1 MLFTDYEY
9 EMLQSFYNIN
19 RIPLFLYNQEL
30 QLKASFITA
39 GSPVIQG
46 KITNYMNDFIH
57 KIAQRD
63 YDILCQDNE
72 LYFIFSFP
80 YNQEKYYC
88 LGGPMF
94 FSEFL
99 VPMSMHALS
108 FSNSFNTKELELLA
122 DVLPIVSLPFFS
134 SCLRMT
140 MLFLSNEAPELEVIS
155 SYRLSDIE
163 NQMKGIFTSELFEN
177 REVIRSHTSYRQ
189 ELAVLHCVRQ
199 GNVALLESTYRSLP
213 GIIYGNMSN
222 TPLRQLFY
230 GSIANTTLVT
240 RYAIE
245 GGMEEEA
252 AFTLSDVYIRR
263 MEKCRTLYELNALN
277 ERMAIDFTEH
287 VAKALTKAA
296 KTYSLPVTCCID
308 RILLNLHHKISLTE
322 LAREVGLTPKYL
334 SCLFHKETG
343 TKLSTF
349 IEEKRIEEA
358 KNLLA
363 FSQYPLNRISE
374 YLAFT
379 SQSYFISVF
388 KRRTGMTPKVYRN
401 SFCIKSE

>member
-1 MLFTDYEY
+1 MF
-9 EMLQSFYNIN
+9 I
-19 RIPLFLYNQEL
+19 YNQEL
-30 QLKASFITA
+30 QPEASFVTA
-39 GSPVIQG
+39 ATPVIQG
-46 KITNYMNDFIH
+46 KITDYMNDFIH
-57 KIAQRD
+57 RINQKD

-72 LYFIFSFP
+72 LYFIFAFP
-80 YNQEKYYC
+80 YNQKRYYC
-88 LGGPMF
+88 LGGPML

-108 FSNSFNTKELELLA
+108 FSNSFSTKELELLS
-122 DVLPIVSLPFFS
+122 DVLPVVSLPFFS
-134 SCLRMT
+134 SSLRMT
-140 MLFLSNEAPELEVIS
+140 MLFLNKEAPELEDIS
-155 SYRLSDIE
+155 SYRLSDIQ
-163 NQMKGIFTSELFEN
+163 NQMKGIFISELFEN
-177 REVIRSHTSYRQ
+177 REVVRNHTSYRH

-213 GIIYGNMSN
+213 RIIYGNMST

-287 VAKALTKAA
+287 VAKAHARTVT
-296 KTYSLPVTCCID
+296 TYSLPITCCID

-334 SCLFHKETG
+334 SYLFHKETG
-343 TKLSTF
+343 TKLTTF

-363 FSQYPLNRISE
+363 FSQYSLNRISE

-379 SQSYFISVF
+379 SQSYFIAVF
-388 KRRTGMTPKVYRN
+388 KKKTGMTPKGYRN
-401 SFCIKSE
+401 RYSKIV

>member
-1 MLFTDYEY
+1 MLFTAYEY
-9 EMLQSFYNIN
+9 EMLQSFYSIN
-19 RIPLFLYNQEL
+19 RIPLFLYDQEL
-30 QLKASFITA
+30 QLKASFLTA
-39 GSPVIQG
+39 GSAVIQG
-46 KITNYMNDFIH
+46 KITKYISDFIFQIH
-57 KIAQRD
+57 QKD

-94 FSEFL
+94 FSELL

-108 FSNSFNTKELELLA
+108 FSNFFNTKELELLA
-122 DVLPIVSLPFFS
+122 DVLPVVSLPFFS

-140 MLFLSNEAPELEVIS
+140 MLFLNKEAPELEAIS
-155 SYRLSDIE
+155 SYRLSHIKY
-163 NQMKGIFTSELFEN
+163 QMKGVFTSELFEN
-177 REVIRSHTSYRQ
+177 REIIRSHTSYRQ

-199 GNVALLESTYRSLP
+199 GNVALLEATYRSLP
-213 GIIYGNMSN
+213 GIRYGNMSS

-287 VAKALTKAA
+287 VANAQQAA
-296 KTYSLPVTCCID
+296 RTYSPPVTCCINQ
-308 RILLNLHHKISLTE
+308 ILLNLHHKISLTE
-322 LAREVGLTPKYL
+322 LSREAGLTPKYL
-334 SCLFHKETG
+334 SYLFHKETG

-363 FSQYPLNRISE
+363 FTQYPLNRISE
-374 YLAFT
+374 YLSFT

-388 KRRTGMTPKVYRN
+388 KRKTGMTPKGYRN
-401 SFCIKSE
+401 SFSIKSE

>member
-1 MLFTDYEY
+1 
-9 EMLQSFYNIN
+9 
-19 RIPLFLYNQEL
+19 
-30 QLKASFITA
+30 
-39 GSPVIQG
+39 
-46 KITNYMNDFIH
+46 
-57 KIAQRD
+57 
-63 YDILCQDNE
+63 
-72 LYFIFSFP
+72 
-80 YNQEKYYC
+80 
-88 LGGPMF
+88 
-94 FSEFL
+94 
-99 VPMSMHALS
+99 
-108 FSNSFNTKELELLA
+108 
-122 DVLPIVSLPFFS
+122 
-134 SCLRMT
+134 
-140 MLFLSNEAPELEVIS
+140 
-155 SYRLSDIE
+155 
-163 NQMKGIFTSELFEN
+163 MKGIFTSELFEN
-177 REVIRSHTSYRQ
+177 REVIRNHTSYRQ

-199 GNVALLESTYRSLP
+199 GNIALLESTYRSLP

-222 TPLRQLFY
+222 IPLRQLFY

-277 ERMAIDFTEH
+277 ERMAIDFTQH
-287 VAKALTKAA
+287 VAKAQTKAV

-388 KRRTGMTPKVYRN
+388 KRKTGMTPKVYRN